1 MSVKAKPS
9 LSEVLARPN
18 GLDRSDMMRRF
29 ADLVDRVASSSGST
43 ELQAWQVMKPLNETL
58 IGLRCLK
65 AEGLPIYWRD
75 GVWYIDSRA
84 FRKWATNHLNFNIT
98 TPEQRP
104 GRRNGALF

>member
-29 ADLVDRVASSSGST
+29 ADLVDLVASSSGST

-58 IGLRCLK
+58 IGLRCL
-65 AEGLPIYWRD
+65 PIYRRD

-98 TPEQRP
+98 TPAQRP